1 MACRPVMIALLLGMA
16 FASPAQAGPVVLEL
30 FTSQGCSSC
39 PPADALLTML
49 SADKDVLPLSF
60 HIDYW
65 DSPAWTD
72 PFALPASSG
81 RQRAY
86 AHALGLDNVFTPQLI
101 VDGTQSM
108 VGSDEGQVR
117 QTLQSAEAKDGLSTL
132 LIAPSDHGL
141 VLTLPSTVPAGTD
154 LWEVRFKA
162 QASTSI
168 QGGENGG
175 RTLQS
180 VNNVTSIKNLGP
192 WQPGNSP
199 LDLPPLKAGEDGV
212 AVLAQLPGQGRI
224 LGSGVY
230 PSKQ

>member
-1 MACRPVMIALLLGMA
+1 VMIALLLGMA

-101 VDGTQSM
+101 VGSWPRPHPALNGSRRNRSM
-108 VGSDEGQVR
+108 GGSVQGAGKHKHPGRRKRRPDFAKR
-117 QTLQSAEAKDGLSTL
+117 QQRDV
-132 LIAPSDHGL
+132 D
-141 VLTLPSTVPAGTD
+141 
-154 LWEVRFKA
+154 
-162 QASTSI
+162 
-168 QGGENGG
+168 
-175 RTLQS
+175 
-180 VNNVTSIKNLGP
+180 
-192 WQPGNSP
+192 
-199 LDLPPLKAGEDGV
+199 
-212 AVLAQLPGQGRI
+212 
-224 LGSGVY
+224 
-230 PSKQ
+230 